1 MIHIRCFTIKF
12 TFVDCL
18 IPFCLFQC
26 LACLLLVTAG
36 QTEGEEES
44 QEEEGGQGVRGCQVH
59 GLC

>member
-1 MIHIRCFTIKF
+1 MIHIRSFTIKF

-18 IPFCLFQC
+18 IPYIL
-26 LACLLLVTAG
+26 LLYIACLLLVTAG